1 MGFAEDKVYKY
12 IIQNLGNF
20 KNIRVAS
27 LADSLSCLTDA
38 DRDELHTREETRGSQ
53 ATAYRF
59 YQYLRCRQGWVQDLI
74 AALRHNN
81 AGDLADELQHVYDS
95 WQPRPAAPATASSPP
110 AASTARPAVSVAA
123 QTPSPG
129 PNPVLGGPL
138 AEQPCRDLPVGGHSP
153 LLPDTTTT
161 STDLDARAPVQE
173 SLPKKLEQ
181 ESPQPPPPGSTVHD
195 RSSDGHDGEGHLPHP
210 TEAVQVAAGPPRAGT
225 VAVPS
230 TTTSDQGRDWLSRQQ
245 HPVCVDNGRFGNAN
259 HLHRGAPGLGLGS
272 SLLPKAAG
280 AAGGPQQ
287 PRNEPEE
294 SFYMSTES
302 PPRPEESAH
311 SRGVQPPD
319 SPPKQQAVPSSE
331 HDGPPSSFVDVR
343 SPLLIQQQFD
353 AEQKRVEMLREH
365 EADRDSSMETS
376 TLVATLVPR
385 DASLSCDTSLKPPVQ
400 EQYLPAGEAA
410 SGPRSV
416 PTEEKV
422 LPASTV
428 PIPTVAG
435 SFEVTSGRTTSRV
448 SSATTI
454 WAPCGSMEG
463 DVEPS
468 KPDVLLSMPGESPE
482 TAGRCPSSRGPSGH
496 HSRSSGSLSFSS
508 DPLLMSTDSS
518 SSGET
523 LSRVSLGCSAPA
535 DRENARKKEKPGASG
550 DSSPPSSWA
559 STSLG
564 THEVR
569 VDHYPST
576 QLGAGSSLQDGENP
590 LGNPP
595 VFDSSEVVVPCVHSI
610 RPSLSHL
617 VGIAAIS
624 ALAFLVY
631 TRLRK

>member
-95 WQPRPAAPATASSPP
+95 WQPRRSRSSRHCLLPSCGQHCPSRRLRRCPNAVPRAKPCSGRPIGRAAVP
-110 AASTARPAVSVAA
+110 RPACRW
-123 QTPSPG
+123 
-129 PNPVLGGPL
+129 PL
-138 AEQPCRDLPVGGHSP
+138 ASP
-153 LLPDTTTT
+153 
-161 STDLDARAPVQE
+161 ARYHHYE
-173 SLPKKLEQ
+173 YR
-181 ESPQPPPPGSTVHD
+181 PGCQGPS
-195 RSSDGHDGEGHLPHP
+195 
-210 TEAVQVAAGPPRAGT
+210 AG
-225 VAVPS
+225 
-230 TTTSDQGRDWLSRQQ
+230 
-245 HPVCVDNGRFGNAN
+245 
-259 HLHRGAPGLGLGS
+259 
-272 SLLPKAAG
+272 
-280 AAGGPQQ
+280 
-287 PRNEPEE
+287 
-294 SFYMSTES
+294 
-302 PPRPEESAH
+302 
-311 SRGVQPPD
+311 
-319 SPPKQQAVPSSE
+319 
-331 HDGPPSSFVDVR
+331 
-343 SPLLIQQQFD
+343 I
-353 AEQKRVEMLREH
+353 
-365 EADRDSSMETS
+365 DSSMETS